1 MTVQRWLIIT
11 LLLISL
17 IILSVSAE
25 KEERRGQDS
34 SLEERGNKNI
44 KKTRENGGKKS
55 NKNKNKAQ
63 QKKKKKAEKNKD
75 RKKKRKERKQKRRKL
90 KRERKQR
97 KKKRG
102 NKKDNRKKVE
112 KEKKR
117 KRKQK
122 RRKGLRKKT
131 KSGKVIRQ
139 CQDVECLNT
148 LLQVT
153 KINRDTVKNFL
164 RQRKRMVAR
173 LGVIENKVNKSNK
186 TSTSMS
192 TLANA
197 LGGSSAVKSSSPI
210 CGGRYNSTTATDVRN
225 YNNNIL
231 SI

>member
-34 SLEERGNKNI
+34 SLEERGDKNI
-44 KKTRENGGKKS
+44 KKTRENRGKKS
-55 NKNKNKAQ
+55 NKNKNKAK
-63 QKKKKKAEKNKD
+63 QKKKEKAEKKKD
-75 RKKKRKERKQKRRKL
+75 RKKKRKERKQKGRKL

-122 RRKGLRKKT
+122 RRNGLRKKT
-131 KSGKVIRQ
+131 KSVTRQ

-173 LGVIENKVNKSNK
+173 LGVIENKVKKSNK

-225 YNNNIL
+225 YKNDIL